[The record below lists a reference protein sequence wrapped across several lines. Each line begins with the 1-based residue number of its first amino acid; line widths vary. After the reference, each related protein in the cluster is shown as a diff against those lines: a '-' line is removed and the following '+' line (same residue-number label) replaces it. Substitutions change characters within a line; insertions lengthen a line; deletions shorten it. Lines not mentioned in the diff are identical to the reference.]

1 MHAINNESLA
11 TIVLGA
17 QWGDEGKGKI
27 VDLLATKANVVC
39 RFNGG
44 GNAGHTVVANGVEY
58 DFHILPSGV
67 INDQCISIIGNGCVV
82 NIPDLIREVYK
93 NELKGLK
100 GLTERLLISNRAHL
114 VFDFHKRVDALLDV
128 SRGAATLGT
137 TNMGIG
143 PTYASKVTRNGIRMC
158 DLFDD
163 FVGFAE
169 KFRALVQ
176 AANTA
181 VGLFVCFFF

>member
-1 MHAINNESLA
+1 MTGVINESLA
-11 TIVLGA
+11 TIVLGS

-44 GNAGHTVVANGVEY
+44 GNAGHTVVVDGVEY

-67 INDQCISIIGNGCVV
+67 INDKCISIIGNGCVV
-82 NIPDLIREVYK
+82 NIQDLIREVCK
-93 NELKGLK
+93 NDLKGLN
-100 GLTERLLISNRAHL
+100 GLTERLLISNLAHL
-114 VFDFHKRVDALLDV
+114 NFDFHKRVDALIDV

-163 FVGFAE
+163 FVGFTE

-176 AANTA
+176 SANA
-181 VGLFVCFFF
+181 EVRFGN